1 MISVAKNRKPITLQG
16 VCNFRDLGGLKSA
29 DGRTI
34 RSGRIFRSDEL
45 SRLSDADLLTL
56 RSLPLLTIVDLR
68 IEWEINRRPDRTPV
82 SLHNRITCSMDT
94 PAFMSAFAGRSG
106 GSLDG
111 VDPKIRNLLGDTDAK
126 ISTLSTD
133 QTRDAMMEMYENLV
147 VEPHCLEV
155 YRRIFTLLLEEHGT
169 PLLFHC
175 MAGKDRT
182 GMVAALILFA
192 LGVDEETILE
202 DYLLSNVV
210 VDKKYATQIA
220 LCPSLRSLFETRPEY
235 LQAALAKIRSDSGSV
250 DRFLREKIGVDPKE
264 MQKLYLDY

>member
-1 MISVAKNRKPITLQG
+1 MISVVKNRKPIALQG
-16 VCNFRDLGGLKSA
+16 VCNFRDLGGLKTA
-29 DGRTI
+29 DGRTV
-34 RSGRIFRSDEL
+34 RSGKIFRSDEL
-45 SRLSDADLLTL
+45 SRLSDADLQSL

-68 IEWEINRRPDRTPV
+68 IEWEINRHPDRTPV
-82 SLHNRITCSMDT
+82 SLLNKITCSMDT
-94 PAFMSAFAGRSG
+94 PAFMSAFAGRRG

-111 VDPKIRNLLGDTDAK
+111 VDPNLRNLLGDTDAK

-133 QTRDAMMEMYENLV
+133 QTRGAMREMYEILV
-147 VEPHCLEV
+147 VEPHCLEA
-155 YRRIFTLLLEEHGT
+155 YRRIFALLLKDNGT

-182 GMVAALILFA
+182 GIVAALILFA

-202 DYLLSNVV
+202 DYLLSNIV

-235 LQAALAKIRSDSGSV
+235 LQAALAKIRNVSGSV

-264 MQKLYLDY
+264 IQERYLV